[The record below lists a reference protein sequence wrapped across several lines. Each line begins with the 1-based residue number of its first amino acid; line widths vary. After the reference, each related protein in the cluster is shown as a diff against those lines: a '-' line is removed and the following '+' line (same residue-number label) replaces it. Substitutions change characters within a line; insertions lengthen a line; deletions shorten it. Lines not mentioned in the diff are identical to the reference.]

1 MPAVSE
7 ALKDNV
13 CLFFSIANSHQCK
26 HMSKTKAKTCRK
38 PNMSFYNVTRDQ
50 TQPLTAG
57 LDTKSTWTHPI
68 RSVKACIKKNTT
80 RLFFSS
86 IDIQTS

>member
-13 CLFFSIANSHQCK
+13 CLFFSLANSQQCK
-26 HMSKTKAKTCRK
+26 HMSKTSKH
-38 PNMSFYNVTRDQ
+38 MSFYNVARDQ
-50 TQPLTAG
+50 TQPVTAG

-80 RLFFSS
+80 RLFSS
-86 IDIQTS
+86 INIHTS